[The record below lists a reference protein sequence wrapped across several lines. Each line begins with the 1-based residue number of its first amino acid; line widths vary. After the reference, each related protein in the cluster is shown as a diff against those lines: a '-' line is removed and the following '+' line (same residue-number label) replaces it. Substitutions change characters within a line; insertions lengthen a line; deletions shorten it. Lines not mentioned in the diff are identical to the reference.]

1 MASNSDPK
9 SGSSGSSANRKV
21 IRVDTSPRNRRLYEP
36 VVSEHV
42 RQASSESTRARAG
55 DASERARCE
64 RRGVQSGASP
74 STASA
79 PRRTDLAAQA
89 KRDERER
96 RRSER
101 VRRARLRLA
110 LVVIALITLVAGG
123 VAIHR
128 SQLFDVRTIE
138 VLGASH
144 STPDAV
150 ILTAAVPDD
159 ATLLRFPAAAIK
171 ERILA
176 DPWIADATITRDF
189 PHTLRIRLTERAAQ
203 AAVDTGAGL
212 FVVDAAG
219 VVLGEHSLEETM
231 TLAVIRDVPGLDLK
245 VGRTSTSEVLGN
257 ALAVLGGIGT
267 ELGSRVRALTAP
279 SIDETMLITT
289 DNVEIL
295 IGEAI
300 QMEKKRLIVEQILR
314 EQAGTVVFIDVRS
327 TERPVSRGLPQ

>member
-1 MASNSDPK
+1 
-9 SGSSGSSANRKV
+9 
-21 IRVDTSPRNRRLYEP
+21 
-36 VVSEHV
+36 
-42 RQASSESTRARAG
+42 
-55 DASERARCE
+55 
-64 RRGVQSGASP
+64 
-74 STASA
+74 
-79 PRRTDLAAQA
+79 
-89 KRDERER
+89 
-96 RRSER
+96 
-101 VRRARLRLA
+101 
-110 LVVIALITLVAGG
+110 
-123 VAIHR
+123 
-128 SQLFDVRTIE
+128 
-138 VLGASH
+138 
-144 STPDAV
+144 
-150 ILTAAVPDD
+150 
-159 ATLLRFPAAAIK
+159 
-171 ERILA
+171 
-176 DPWIADATITRDF
+176 
-189 PHTLRIRLTERAAQ
+189 
-203 AAVDTGAGL
+203 VDTGAGL

-257 ALAVLGGIGT
+257 ALAVLDGIGT